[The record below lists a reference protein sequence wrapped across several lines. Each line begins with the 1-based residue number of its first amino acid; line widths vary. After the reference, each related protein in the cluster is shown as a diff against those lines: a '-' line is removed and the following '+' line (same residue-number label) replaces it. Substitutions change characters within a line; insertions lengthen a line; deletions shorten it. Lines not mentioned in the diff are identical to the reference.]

1 MDNRE
6 RIDQAFHLIQRGD
19 LVGAKAICLFLI
31 KSQEAIIDA
40 QFLLGVIAFKEHRF
54 GEATQQV
61 KIAVEA
67 RPKIAEYWKVLGD
80 ILKADNKEGDA
91 ISAYRQGF
99 SINNSNIQLGMN
111 LARAL
116 RFNSG
121 ESEALEVIGKLSAH
135 YDADTFAPM
144 LACWQLSYIPNSAT
158 NMATFRQNYEQAVNR
173 LSTINGSIDESLLLF
188 FPTNFLAVYQGKDD
202 RKYQEAIANFY
213 LRTCPTLS
221 YQAPHLDV
229 MQTGKTGNA
238 KIKIGFLSTNF
249 RNHTVG
255 RLFCGIIA
263 ELDRKVFEVAVF
275 GGKAE
280 DEIGLFIEEHSDQ
293 FYHLPNNLSE
303 ARELVARTRLDILV
317 YPDIGMSPLTYF
329 LAFSRLAQVQ
339 CVGWGHPVTTGLP
352 SIDYFLSSLHLEE
365 QEIDDAQSHYTE
377 KLHRLTLPPTYL
389 YPCQTPA
396 LNDIPDL
403 SFAKGKTRY
412 VCPQA
417 LFKVHPDFD
426 DLLVSVLQ
434 KDPSGIAIF
443 IEGQAGWSE
452 NLRARWRA
460 IDSEIDNR
468 VYFLP
473 RQNQIGFLALC
484 KAADVILDTIF
495 FCGGISSVEALSQ
508 KTPIITWP
516 NSPILCS
523 RVTTAYYEEIGV
535 MDCVA
540 HSAEEYVDIAVR
552 LGTDAAWRNTIETRI
567 SENSHLLFKRQ
578 EVLEELSAFF
588 QSVS

>member
-1 MDNRE
+1 M
-6 RIDQAFHLIQRGD
+6 
-19 LVGAKAICLFLI
+19 
-31 KSQEAIIDA
+31 
-40 QFLLGVIAFKEHRF
+40 
-54 GEATQQV
+54 
-61 KIAVEA
+61 
-67 RPKIAEYWKVLGD
+67 
-80 ILKADNKEGDA
+80 
-91 ISAYRQGF
+91 
-99 SINNSNIQLGMN
+99 
-111 LARAL
+111 
-116 RFNSG
+116 
-121 ESEALEVIGKLSAH
+121 
-135 YDADTFAPM
+135 
-144 LACWQLSYIPNSAT
+144 
-158 NMATFRQNYEQAVNR
+158 
-173 LSTINGSIDESLLLF
+173 
-188 FPTNFLAVYQGKDD
+188 
-202 RKYQEAIANFY
+202 
-213 LRTCPTLS
+213 
-221 YQAPHLDV
+221 
-229 MQTGKTGNA
+229 
-238 KIKIGFLSTNF
+238 
-249 RNHTVG
+249 
-255 RLFCGIIA
+255 
-263 ELDRKVFEVAVF
+263 
-275 GGKAE
+275 
-280 DEIGLFIEEHSDQ
+280 
-293 FYHLPNNLSE
+293 
-303 ARELVARTRLDILV
+303 
-317 YPDIGMSPLTYF
+317 
-329 LAFSRLAQVQ
+329 
-339 CVGWGHPVTTGLP
+339 
-352 SIDYFLSSLHLEE
+352 
-365 QEIDDAQSHYTE
+365 
-377 KLHRLTLPPTYL
+377 HRLTLPPTYL

-403 SFAKGKTRY
+403 SFAKGKTCY

-473 RQNQIGFLALC
+473 RQNQNGFLALC